1 MLSTWASVA
10 SVFITMII
18 LTVSFVWG
26 VSFRSRPALSAAGSA
41 VVKVGPQHP
50 GAVQIDV
57 DDVAG
62 PLLGVHVE
70 EDAQTQGEGAGYVH
84 LVSAEEGHVGP
95 AHLPGGESGEFGV
108 EVRAG
113 CEEDRG
119 YVFDVYPIRLHHR
132 SQELGGGGQDRL
144 AGVGLDGGGA
154 PDASVQ
160 HDDIAEA
167 RPATAGAGRLANSGQ
182 MLRPESRHHT
192 HGRTTC

>member
-1 MLSTWASVA
+1 MCFWMASTWASVA
-10 SVFITMII
+10 SVFITMIM
-18 LTVSFVWG
+18 LVVSFFSG
-26 VSFRSRPALSAAGSA
+26 GGAFRSRLALPLAGPAAL
-41 VVKVGPQHP
+41 KVGPQHP
-50 GAVQIDV
+50 GAVEIDV
-57 DDVAG
+57 DDIAG
-62 PLLGVHVE
+62 VLLRVHVE

-113 CEEDRG
+113 CEEGGG
-119 YVFDVYPIRLHHR
+119 YVLSVYPVRLHHR

-144 AGVGLDGGGA
+144 TGVGLDGGGA

-167 RPATAGAGRLANSGQ
+167 RPAVAGAGRLPHPG
-182 MLRPESRHHT
+182 PK
-192 HGRTTC
+192 